1 MSGYDLSRPVIARVR
16 EAADIVSV
24 IGEVVTLRKAGRNYV
39 GLCPFHGEKTPSF
52 SVSRDKGTYYCFGCK
67 RGGDA
72 IDFLMEHDRLSFA
85 EAVER
90 LAAQFGVPLPPASPE
105 ARRRRS
111 EEEVLQQVMEAAQAF
126 FAAHRS
132 DDRPRAF
139 LESRGVTME
148 VAAAFGLGYAP
159 AEWRTLY
166 DQLRRHF
173 PERALVAAGLVVQG
187 EGGRIWDR
195 FRDRVIIPIRSP
207 RGAVIAF
214 GGRAVGDES
223 PKYLNSPETPLF
235 SKSTVLYGI
244 DRALPA
250 FARTDRAVV
259 VEGYFDCIALQA
271 IGIAET
277 VATLGTALSEHHARD
292 LARRVS
298 RVILCFDGDRAGRT
312 AAMAAVRTLLAANAE
327 PLVAL
332 LPEGVDPDELARK
345 EGLETV
351 QRLLGTAMD
360 TADFLVTQCGDTQQE
375 RRKNL
380 QAALAV
386 ADAAQ
391 DPVQRF
397 AIREA
402 LARGAG
408 IPVEQLGELNA
419 PRVVASAGSADEPPA
434 GELTLLRLL
443 LVDLPPTE
451 RQGFAALLPLEAFAH
466 EGARQLATAAVTAVR
481 SGEACTLE
489 AVLATLEDRGARR
502 VAAAVEHLAPVTPDA
517 RQGELVRVLLV
528 RQFRRELEQAQQTLE
543 AALRGGEQEAVQR
556 CTERIA
562 ALQRVIPRL
571 KDLAALADARGVAR
585 PPARGEPRRG
595 DP

>member
-1 MSGYDLSRPVIARVR
+1 MSGYDLSRGVIARLR
-16 EAADIVSV
+16 EAVDIVAV
-24 IGEVVTLRKAGRNYV
+24 IGEVVTLRKVGRNHV

-90 LAAQFGVPLPPASPE
+90 LAAQFGVPLPPASAE
-105 ARRRRS
+105 ARRRRT

-139 LESRGVTME
+139 LESRGVTLE
-148 VAAAFGLGYAP
+148 TAAAFGLGYAP
-159 AEWRTLY
+159 DDWRTLY
-166 DQLRRHF
+166 DELRRRF
-173 PERALVAAGLVVQG
+173 PERALAAAGLVVQG
-187 EGGRIWDR
+187 ESGRFWDR
-195 FRDRVIIPIRSP
+195 FRDRVTIPIRSP

-214 GGRAVGDES
+214 GGRALGDAS

-271 IGIAET
+271 LGIAET
-277 VATLGTALSEHHARD
+277 VATLGTALSEHHARE

-298 RVILCFDGDRAGRT
+298 RVILCFDGDQAGRA
-312 AAMAAVRTLLAANAE
+312 AAMAAVGTLLAAGLE
-327 PLVAL
+327 PWVAL
-332 LPEGVDPDELARK
+332 LPEGVDPDELARQG
-345 EGLETV
+345 GLAVV
-351 QRLLGTAMD
+351 QRLLDSAMGTAE
-360 TADFLVTQCGDTQQE
+360 FLVNQSGPTQQQ
-375 RRKNL
+375 RRANL

-386 ADAAQ
+386 ADAAA
-391 DPVQRF
+391 DPVRRF
-397 AIREA
+397 TIREA

-408 IPVEQLGELNA
+408 IPVEQLGELAA
-419 PRVVASAGSADEPPA
+419 PRVVASVGDLDEPPP

-443 LVDLPPTE
+443 LVDLPAQE
-451 RQGFAALLPLEAFAH
+451 RSGFAALLPLEAFSH
-466 EGARQLATAAVTAVR
+466 EGARQLAAAAVAAVR
-481 SGEACTLE
+481 SGGPCTLE
-489 AVLATLEDRGARR
+489 GLLPTLDHRDARR
-502 VAAAVEHLAPVTPDA
+502 VAAAVEHRAPATPHT
-517 RQGELVRVLLV
+517 RTGELVRVLLE
-528 RQFRRELEQAQQTLE
+528 RQFRRELQQAQEALE
-543 AALRGGEQEAVQR
+543 AALRSGERDTVRR
-556 CTERIA
+556 CTERVA
-562 ALQRVIPRL
+562 ALQRVIPKL
-571 KDLAALADARGVAR
+571 KDLAALADARGATGH
-585 PPARGEPRRG
+585 PGAE
-595 DP
+595 